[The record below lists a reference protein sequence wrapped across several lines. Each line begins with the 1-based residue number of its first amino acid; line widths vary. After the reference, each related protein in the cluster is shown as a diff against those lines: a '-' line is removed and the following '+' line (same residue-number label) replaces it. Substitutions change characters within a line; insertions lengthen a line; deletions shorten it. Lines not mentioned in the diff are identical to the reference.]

1 MKRILFIIAFLIFT
15 ICGYAQSTPKSTQNN
30 GSSKVII
37 SKSSS
42 SDTTTIS
49 YTNTGYFYQYKEKN
63 YPIYKGKKG
72 GYFIFTGKN
81 DKDGKPIKKYITNEV
96 KETIEGT
103 N

>member
-1 MKRILFIIAFLIFT
+1 MMLILAGV
-15 ICGYAQSTPKSTQNN
+15 CANAQQTKPSTTTVPP
-30 GSSKVII
+30 SKVIVAQS
-37 SKSSS
+37 SKSN
-42 SDTTTIS
+42 DTTTIS